1 MLPVIV
7 LVYFAM
13 HAIYLAVQAFI
24 AAPIWAVAHVSLSG
38 REFVSSFV
46 KPGYMMIANLFCRI
60 PIAVIGFVFVVLV
73 IDVVLYL
80 TWWILNRALVIDYT
94 GRNTGLIGDFVAIIV
109 IAVVAVSVV
118 VRSIGII
125 HTLPDRVLSWVRV
138 QAADPVADDG
148 NRLVAVGGAVVTR
161 TITPVAGGASAA
173 AATARRLGGPLQP
186 GIASKLPRR

>member
-1 MLPVIV
+1 
-7 LVYFAM
+7 
-13 HAIYLAVQAFI
+13 
-24 AAPIWAVAHVSLSG
+24 
-38 REFVSSFV
+38 
-46 KPGYMMIANLFCRI
+46 MIANLFCRI

-161 TITPVAGGASAA
+161 TITPVAGGASVA